1 MRKGFEKQLEQLNVN
16 LIKMGAMC
24 ERHITETTEA
34 LFKGDKSYVNR
45 SHDLEEAI
53 DKCER
58 EIENICMGIFL
69 KQQPVASDLRLVSAA
84 LRMISDMERIGD
96 QCADISDMIRYT
108 ARYNMEEYG
117 SLKLMSGHAKEMVT
131 DAVESYVRK
140 DLQLAHKVLDQDD
153 EVDRLFV
160 DIKNKLIS
168 YISNDPNQGEFWIDV
183 IMIAKY
189 FERIADHA
197 TNIAEWVEYSI
208 VGERVK

>member
-1 MRKGFEKQLEQLNVN
+1 MRKGFEKQLEELNVN
-16 LIKMGAMC
+16 LIRMGAMC
-24 ERHITETTEA
+24 ERHITETTDA
-34 LFKGDKSYVNR
+34 LFKGDQSYVSR
-45 SHDLEEAI
+45 SHELEESI

-108 ARYNMEEYG
+108 AEYNMTDYTT
-117 SLKLMSGHAKEMVT
+117 LKLMSVYAKEMVT

-140 DLQLAHKVLDQDD
+140 DLQLAHKVLNQDD
-153 EVDRLFV
+153 EVDKLFV
-160 DIKNKLIS
+160 EIKNKLIG
-168 YISNDPNQGEFWIDV
+168 YISDTPSQGEFWIDV

>member
-1 MRKGFEKQLEQLNVN
+1 MRNSFEKQLEELNVN
-16 LIKMGAMC
+16 LIRMGALC
-24 ERHITETTEA
+24 ERHITKATEA
-34 LFKGDKSYVNR
+34 LFKGDVAFIEA
-45 SHDLEEAI
+45 SHQMEEDI
-53 DKCER
+53 DKMER

-108 ARYNMEEYG
+108 SNENMLEYD
-117 SLKLMSGHAKEMVT
+117 SLRWMSENAKEMVT

-140 DLQLAHKVLDQDD
+140 DLELAHKVIAQDQVVDD
-153 EVDRLFV
+153 LFV
-160 DIKNKLIS
+160 QIKSRLTTLIS
-168 YISNDPNQGEFWIDV
+168 TMPDNGEFWIDV

-189 FERIADHA
+189 YERIADHA

-208 VGERVK
+208 IGDRA